1 MTTKTQTGSPITPV
15 TAEDSQA
22 PALRSAGGLQSVNAG
37 GAPVYDDR
45 TPHLDLPLPHADNEL
60 EDDVYRL
67 RDTITK
73 LDTALAGEQE
83 ARQNAHASLSEA
95 VTQET
100 QAREEAVLAEKQTR
114 EQADSALE
122 SAVQEE
128 AQLRTQADAELAA
141 SLEAEAAAR
150 AAGDTEEARA
160 RAEHDAAADA
170 HAALIKRVTM
180 GDLSPVIGVALVE
193 NGSGSGLW
201 CHVDAEGHIITPPKR
216 YFDFHPT
223 FSALSDRVLVDGQVM
238 QRHRKFYYKTGT
250 LASGE
255 LAGKH
260 VRWISPEKLDGFKP
274 HPAFVKNGVE
284 LDHWYCGT
292 YSATDDGGKLG
303 SRPGRMPFVNV
314 NYPTMQ
320 QLCRNRNAGGVSGFD
335 MWSIWQVGEIQLL
348 FLIEYAC
355 TDSQGILGRGRVD
368 TTAAN
373 YVDAD
378 DVAQASY
385 RGHVGLWGNV
395 WAMVTGVEVAASG
408 TVRLWNVD
416 GSQVY
421 VDTGFVLPAY
431 DAAHM
436 AYCKTLKMGQ
446 GAGWDFDA
454 LFLPETSTLNLME
467 GTVPDG
473 FWGRYGAAG
482 NVLYLGG
489 VWNSG
494 AGAGLFCQHFVDAA
508 SSAHAFIGCRLA
520 KA

>member
-1 MTTKTQTGSPITPV
+1 MTTQTKQASQITLV
-15 TAEDSQA
+15 TAEDSRA
-22 PALRSAGGLQSVNAG
+22 PAVRSAGVQTVNSG

-45 TPHLDLPLPHADNEL
+45 TQHLGLPLPHADNEL

-67 RDTITK
+67 RDAITK

-83 ARQNAHASLSEA
+83 ARQNADAFLSEA
-95 VTQET
+95 VAQET
-100 QAREEAVLAEKQTR
+100 QAREEAVLTEKQTR
-114 EQADSALE
+114 EQADTELE

-128 AQLRTQADAELAA
+128 TQLRTEADAELAA

-150 AAGDTEEARA
+150 VAGDAAEAAA

-180 GDLSPVIGVALVE
+180 GGLSPVIGVALVE

-216 YFDFHPT
+216 YFDFHPVYSSLT
-223 FSALSDRVLVDGQVM
+223 DRVLVDGQVM
-238 QRHRKFYYKTGT
+238 QRHKKFYYKTLT
-250 LASGE
+250 LPSGE

-260 VRWISPEKLDGFKP
+260 ARLISPEKLDGFKP
-274 HPAFVKNGVE
+274 HPAFVKNGQE
-284 LDHWYCGT
+284 IDNWYCGT
-292 YSATDDGGKLG
+292 YSATDEGGGKLG

-320 QLCRNRNAGGVSGFD
+320 QYCRNRNVGGVDGFD
-335 MWSIWQVGEIQLL
+335 MWDIWQVGELQLL
-348 FLIEYAC
+348 FLIEHASP
-355 TDSQGILGRGRVD
+355 DSQGIIGRGRVD

-378 DVAQASY
+378 DVARATY

-395 WAMVTGVEVAASG
+395 WEMVTGIEVSTSG
-408 TVRLWNVD
+408 TVRLWNVN
-416 GSQVY
+416 GSQAY
-421 VDTGFVLPAY
+421 VDTGFMLPAY
-431 DAAHM
+431 NGTAPQ
-436 AYCKTLKMGQ
+436 YPKTLKTGS
-446 GAGWDFDA
+446 GDGYDFDA
-454 LFLPETSTLNLME
+454 LFVPETQSANILE
-467 GTVPDG
+467 GTLPDL
-473 FWGRYGAAG
+473 FWGRNGAAG

-489 VWNSG
+489 AWSTG
-494 AGAGLFCQHFVDAA
+494 SGAGLFCQSMTHPA
-508 SSAHAFIGCRLA
+508 SIAYATVGCRLA

>member
-1 MTTKTQTGSPITPV
+1 MTTKTQTGSPITLI

-22 PALRSAGGLQSVNAG
+22 PALRNAG
-37 GAPVYDDR
+37 VQTTNAAGVPVYDDR
-45 TPHLDLPLPHADNEL
+45 TPYLDLPLPHADNEL
-60 EDDVYRL
+60 EDDVFRV
-67 RDTITK
+67 REAFAA
-73 LDTALAGEQE
+73 LDAAHAGERE
-83 ARQNAHASLSEA
+83 ERKNADASLSEA
-95 VTQET
+95 LAGEE

-150 AAGDTEEARA
+150 AASDATEALA
-160 RAEHDAAADA
+160 RAEHDAAAAA

-223 FSALSDRVLVDGQVM
+223 FSALTDRVLVDGQVM
-238 QRHRKFYYKTGT
+238 QRHKKFYYKTLT
-250 LASGE
+250 LPSGE

-260 VRWISPEKLDGFKP
+260 ARLIAPEKLDGFKP

-335 MWSIWQVGEIQLL
+335 MWNIWQVGEIQLL

-395 WAMVTGVEVAASG
+395 WAMATGVEVAASG

-489 VWNSG
+489 NWAWGS
-494 AGAGLFCQHFVDAA
+494 GAGLFCQDWIEVQSVA
-508 SSAHAFIGCRLA
+508 STNLGCRLA